1 MQEDTHTT
9 RDPEARGRSAGP
21 QQGGQRPR
29 PGLLWPV
36 LLAAF
41 WWSLAAPGAGA
52 LVAGGLAVLAG
63 VVLYVGLGGRGPH
76 PVRPHGLAVFLPF
89 FLSRMVRGGLDVSRR
104 ALHPALPLDP
114 DLVRYRT
121 SLPAGLP
128 RTFFLNTISLLPGTF
143 SARQDGNDITVHR
156 LDPDIA
162 PEAMLRDLEA
172 RVGRLFALG
181 DDRSD
186 GGRGDVEGTAR

>member
-9 RDPEARGRSAGP
+9 HDLEARGRSSDP
-21 QQGGQRPR
+21 QGGRPPR

-36 LLAAF
+36 LLAVF
-41 WWSLAAPGAGA
+41 WWSLAAPRAEA

-63 VVLYVGLGGRGPH
+63 LVLYVGLGGRSPH
-76 PVRPHGLAVFLPF
+76 PVRLRGLPAFLPY
-89 FLSRMVRGGLDVSRR
+89 FLSRMVQGGLDVSRR
-104 ALHPALPLDP
+104 ALHPALPLSP

-121 SLPAGLP
+121 SLPGGLP

-143 SARQDGNDITVHR
+143 SARLRGDEIMVHR

-162 PEAMLRDLEA
+162 PVATLRDLEA
-172 RVGRLFALG
+172 RVGRLFGLR
-181 DDRSD
+181 DRPHED
-186 GGRGDVEGTAR
+186 GRGEKIQGRAS

>member
-1 MQEDTHTT
+1 MQEDTHAT
-9 RDPEARGRSAGP
+9 RNPEPRGSPSGP
-21 QQGGQRPR
+21 RGGRPPR

-41 WWSLAAPGAGA
+41 WWSLAAPRAEA

-63 VVLYVGLGGRGPH
+63 LAVYVGLGGHGPH
-76 PVRPHGLAVFLPF
+76 PVRLGGLAAFLPF

-104 ALHPALPLDP
+104 ALHPALPLSP

-121 SLPAGLP
+121 SLPGGLP
-128 RTFFLNTISLLPGTF
+128 RTFFLNAISLLPGTF
-143 SARQDGNDITVHR
+143 SARLRGDEIAVHR

-162 PEAMLRDLEA
+162 PAAMLRDLEA
-172 RVGRLFALG
+172 RVGRLFGLHG
-181 DDRSD
+181 HPRKER
-186 GGRGDVEGTAR
+186 GGGSEGTGP